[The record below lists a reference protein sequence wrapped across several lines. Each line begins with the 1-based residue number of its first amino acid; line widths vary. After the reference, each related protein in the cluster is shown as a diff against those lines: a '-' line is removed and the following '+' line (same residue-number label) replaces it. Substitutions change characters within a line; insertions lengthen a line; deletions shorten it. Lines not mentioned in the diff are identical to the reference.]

1 MQLYVIA
8 VVQHHRFVANRFGL
22 KFCFVVV
29 FYYNKSMLCI
39 IINNYRCVC
48 VRKSMSVELTGIC
61 SEGKIRRFE
70 TNRLKSGDCGK
81 TICC

>member
-1 MQLYVIA
+1 MSNMQLYVIA

-48 VRKSMSVELTGIC
+48 VRERVYVC
-61 SEGKIRRFE
+61 RVDR
-70 TNRLKSGDCGK
+70 NLKTCVLPPANPESPH
-81 TICC
+81 